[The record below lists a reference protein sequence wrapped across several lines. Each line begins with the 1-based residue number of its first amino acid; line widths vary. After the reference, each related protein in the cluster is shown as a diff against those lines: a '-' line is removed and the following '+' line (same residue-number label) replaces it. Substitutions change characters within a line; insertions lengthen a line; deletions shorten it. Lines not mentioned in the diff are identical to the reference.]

1 MKNLKNNYIIIVTCL
16 FILNSS
22 CSNQNNDLEPTKS
35 EQVKKIN
42 VANTTEVSI
51 IDEDFLNFKK
61 SESYEI
67 LKANVPNF
75 IFTKIQNVT
84 FDDESVKGLIISLPN
99 EGEME
104 RELMIAFKTEDT
116 KLVTAFIREKSI
128 KNSKVNNNQV
138 YNGQINWLRADYSP
152 LNEMTVTNSKIT
164 NFKMYTSGVRFSLKN
179 ARFASIQS
187 CSWQCTS
194 ADFNCEYQAAKDT
207 CEREWDC
214 DFACSFNP
222 CAIAYVAVAIIACTV
237 CN

>member
-51 IDEDFLNFKK
+51 IDEDFLNFKN

-67 LKANVPNF
+67 LKANVPNL

-138 YNGQINWLRADYSP
+138 YNGQINWFRADYSP

-164 NFKMYTSGVRFSLKN
+164 NFKM
-179 ARFASIQS
+179 
-187 CSWQCTS
+187 
-194 ADFNCEYQAAKDT
+194 
-207 CEREWDC
+207 
-214 DFACSFNP
+214 
-222 CAIAYVAVAIIACTV
+222 
-237 CN
+237 

>member
-1 MKNLKNNYIIIVTCL
+1 
-16 FILNSS
+16 
-22 CSNQNNDLEPTKS
+22 
-35 EQVKKIN
+35 
-42 VANTTEVSI
+42 
-51 IDEDFLNFKK
+51 
-61 SESYEI
+61 
-67 LKANVPNF
+67 
-75 IFTKIQNVT
+75 
-84 FDDESVKGLIISLPN
+84 
-99 EGEME
+99 ME

-164 NFKMYTSGVRFSLKN
+164 NFKMYTSSVRFSLKN

-187 CSWQCTS
+187 SSWQCTS